1 MSKRLLGRFYPIQQI
16 CRECNEK
23 NAEYAKEKRDLKVF
37 LKNTLQAGRKMV
49 YLVSTPV
56 RSACRTLKTEKK
68 HVKELIFER

>member
-1 MSKRLLGRFYPIQQI
+1 MRQK
-16 CRECNEK
+16 NEEYVKK
-23 NAEYAKEKRDLKVF
+23 NTDLKVF

-56 RSACRTLKTEKK
+56 RSARRTLKTEKK

>member
-1 MSKRLLGRFYPIQQI
+1 M
-16 CRECNEK
+16 K
-23 NAEYAKEKRDLKVF
+23 NTDLKVF